1 MVGRGSASGTFAR
14 KRGRQLRNSAS
25 AATLR
30 LPGMWRAN
38 ISKSKCAAM
47 KNKHLSKCI
56 AVSCLQYPALIRATT
71 AALSQRQSTVQPSHA
86 LPQIAAAM
94 TIGRSSFASMST
106 VFQDVCQEHWNHF
119 FCQNA
124 PHPQLP
130 DASLVMVISGTS
142 FFAAHKR
149 LTPFHASRNVHH
161 HVRSD

>member
-14 KRGRQLRNSAS
+14 KRGRQLHDSAS

-71 AALSQRQSTVQPSHA
+71 AALSQWQSTVQPPHA

-106 VFQDVCQEHWNHF
+106 VFQEVSQEHW
-119 FCQNA
+119 
-124 PHPQLP
+124 LP
-130 DASLVMVISGTS
+130 
-142 FFAAHKR
+142 
-149 LTPFHASRNVHH
+149 
-161 HVRSD
+161 